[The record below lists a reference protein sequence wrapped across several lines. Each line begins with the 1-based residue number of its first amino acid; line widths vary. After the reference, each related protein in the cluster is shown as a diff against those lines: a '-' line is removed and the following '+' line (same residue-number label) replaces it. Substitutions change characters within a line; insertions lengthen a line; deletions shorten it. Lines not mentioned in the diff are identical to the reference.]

1 MNINIINQISS
12 VISKGLHII
21 LFVGLFFLIRDQNGN
36 TSWLYTILGLLVLL
50 FSMKIID
57 DMHGEDHGY
66 NPMGKLRTF
75 LTAIVPSSFIYLGL
89 YLVIQ
94 NVINNR
100 DIAFAL
106 FVLTF
111 IGAGLGALIEE
122 AKAKAKREYT
132 SSHVRKSTTIFFA
145 VVIIIIAA
153 SILADMQSRDKFIL
167 MMVINSY
174 IIPSVFIVFPILG
187 LVKIAYAAEM
197 LKENAK
203 QASRYRY

>member
-94 NVINNR
+94 NVINKR

-122 AKAKAKREYT
+122 AKAKREYT
-132 SSHVRKSTTIFFA
+132 SSHIRKSTTIFFA

-174 IIPSVFIVFPILG
+174 IIPSVFIIFPILG
-187 LVKIAYAAEM
+187 LVKLTYSAEM

-203 QASRYRY
+203 KASRYRY